1 MGGFLFFQ
9 FIQSTLVPFLLTFV
23 DVSLGLGTVRL
34 VMRHDIDFSAYP
46 GSVIV
51 IDSRLSLRVRLGS
64 YNARTGQVIF
74 ADVTR
79 SRRVVSG
86 HGFNV
91 LGNTAQGVGDGV
103 LDVRLAVESVVAAER
118 IVDPLFR
125 VWFGSSGS
133 G

>member
-1 MGGFLFFQ
+1 MA
-9 FIQSTLVPFLLTFV
+9 LT
-23 DVSLGLGTVRL
+23 
-34 VMRHDIDFSAYP
+34 DI
-46 GSVIV
+46 
-51 IDSRLSLRVRLGS
+51 
-64 YNARTGQVIF
+64 
-74 ADVTR
+74 TR

-125 VWFGSSGS
+125 ALNKSISEVSTGE
-133 G
+133 